1 MPEFE
6 KYENITWSLVSSVK
20 ASERRSQVL
29 QALTEKPM
37 MNGELAERFDLS
49 TAWVRR
55 QVKWLEEHDLVEDLT
70 HNKHNYKLY
79 AATEEGEKVV
89 EVL

>member
-6 KYENITWSLVSSVK
+6 KYENVSWNLVSSVK
-20 ASERRSQVL
+20 ASERKSQVL

-37 MNGELAERFDLS
+37 MNGELAEELDLS
-49 TAWVRR
+49 TTWIRR
-55 QVKWLEEHDLVEDLT
+55 QVKWLEKHDLVEDLT
-70 HNKHNYKLY
+70 ESKYNYKLY
-79 AATEEGEKVV
+79 TATDEGEKVV